1 MDDLTENIKLNL
13 GKELVRQYMI
23 EVQYSLPRLLDLNQ
37 TEGLYLGFHI
47 DREVCLCTSFEDHIT
62 E

>member
-47 DREVCLCTSFEDHIT
+47 DREVCL
-62 E
+62 